1 MSREFESLIF
11 DPDLLDEGVDV
22 SGLRTE
28 TETNP
33 LLLGD
38 VQPGVKFDPTLR
50 STYSDLLK
58 FFGSGLPMLPEEGK
72 VVPPG
77 TGGGDSGSGG
87 QGTVPTD
94 DFNKQEFEQNLID
107 QGVGLQIGPG
117 QPVFAP
123 GEAPVTNLDIAL
135 FNDPTLGFQDE
146 FTGLTNG
153 TGTGQVQAEEF
164 ANIVSPTGIGPTYDE
179 AGLNLRIPD
188 RGRGQIPTSTDEFDI
203 TTDTFD
209 MPRGG
214 GADFAGVTA
223 DADKSQAI
231 SVDGLDILDVPS
243 TEILGTG
250 VQPVF
255 DETFIDST
263 GRERTVASPFTLG
276 NVYTGDFDPDDEGTV
291 FDTSEVITQEDTPET
306 FKDKLKKSLGIDKID
321 IPGTLIRTAINTAA
335 GKAVKGF
342 APITLVF
349 DFAKELKQKQD
360 EKRAE
365 EEAAAELDRQRNLE
379 EARQI
384 QARIDEEDR
393 IRRET
398 EAADAA
404 AERRREEAA
413 IAAEEDRQRRE
424 REAADAARQ
433 RAAIAAAEAA
443 ERAQRDRDDNRGGG
457 RDQDP
462 SPPTN
467 VGNPFGYR

>member
-28 TETNP
+28 TQTNP
-33 LLLGD
+33 LLLGA

-77 TGGGDSGSGG
+77 TGTGGGDSGSGG
-87 QGTVPTD
+87 QGIVPTD

-146 FTGLTNG
+146 FTGLTDG

-164 ANIVSPTGIGPTYDE
+164 ADIVSPTGIVPTYDE
-179 AGLNLRIPD
+179 AGLNLEIPD

-223 DADKSQAI
+223 DADKSQAM

-243 TEILGTG
+243 TEIIGTG

-263 GRERTVASPFTLG
+263 TGEEMTIASPFTLG

-291 FDTSEVITQEDTPET
+291 FDTSEIITQEDTPET
-306 FKDKLKKSLGIDKID
+306 FKDKLKRALGIDKID
-321 IPGTLIRTAINTAA
+321 ISGTLIRTAINTAA

-342 APITLVF
+342 APITVVY
-349 DFAKELKQKQD
+349 DVAKKLKQKQD

-365 EEAAAELDRQRNLE
+365 EEAAAELARQRNLE
-379 EARQI
+379 ETRKI

-413 IAAEEDRQRRE
+413 QKAKE
-424 REAADAARQ
+424 EAAAAAQKAKEEAARRQ
-433 RAAIAAAEAA
+433 
-443 ERAQRDRDDNRGGG
+443 QDRSPPGGGGG

>member
-28 TETNP
+28 TQTNP
-33 LLLGD
+33 LLLGA

-94 DFNKQEFEQNLID
+94 DTF
-107 QGVGLQIGPG
+107 IGG
-117 QPVFAP
+117 GATLEDAGGTAP
-123 GEAPVTNLDIAL
+123 GGGYATDFYGETELDRAL

-146 FTGLTNG
+146 FTGLTDG

-179 AGLNLRIPD
+179 AGLNLEIPD

-223 DADKSQAI
+223 DADKSQAM

-243 TEILGTG
+243 TEIIGTG

-263 GRERTVASPFTLG
+263 TGEEMTIASPFTLG

-291 FDTSEVITQEDTPET
+291 FDTSEIITQEDTPET
-306 FKDKLKKSLGIDKID
+306 FKDKLKRALGIDKID
-321 IPGTLIRTAINTAA
+321 ISGTLIRTAINTAA
-335 GKAVKGF
+335 GKAVEGF
-342 APITLVF
+342 APVTLVY
-349 DFAKELKQKQD
+349 DVAKKLKQKQD

-365 EEAAAELDRQRNLE
+365 EEAAAELARQRNLE

-413 IAAEEDRQRRE
+413 QKAKE
-424 REAADAARQ
+424 EAAAAAQKAKEEAARRQ
-433 RAAIAAAEAA
+433 
-443 ERAQRDRDDNRGGG
+443 QDRSPPGGGGG

>member
-146 FTGLTNG
+146 FTGLTDG

-223 DADKSQAI
+223 DADKSQAM

-243 TEILGTG
+243 TEIVGTG

-255 DETFIDST
+255 DKTFIDST
-263 GRERTVASPFTLG
+263 TGEEMTIASPFTLD

-291 FDTSEVITQEDTPET
+291 FDTSEIITQEDTPET
-306 FKDKLKKSLGIDKID
+306 FKDKLKKALGIDKID
-321 IPGTLIRTAINTAA
+321 ISGTLIRTAINTAA

-342 APITLVF
+342 APVTFVY
-349 DFAKELKQKQD
+349 DVAKKLKQKQD

-365 EEAAAELDRQRNLE
+365 EELARQRNLE
-379 EARQI
+379 EARKI

-393 IRRET
+393 VRRET

-413 IAAEEDRQRRE
+413 QKAKE
-424 REAADAARQ
+424 EAAAAAQKAREEAARRQ
-433 RAAIAAAEAA
+433 
-443 ERAQRDRDDNRGGG
+443 QDRSPPGGGGG